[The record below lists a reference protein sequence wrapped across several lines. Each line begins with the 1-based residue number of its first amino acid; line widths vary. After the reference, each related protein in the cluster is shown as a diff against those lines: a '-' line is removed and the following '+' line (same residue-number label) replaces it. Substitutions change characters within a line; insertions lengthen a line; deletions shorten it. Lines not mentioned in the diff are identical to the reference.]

1 MDYHAGR
8 REERGRLTVGKRLA
22 CRIGAWL
29 LALALIAVLVPEKGR
44 AVLEG
49 VYFTAAN
56 EKLMDLNSETM
67 PFYSG
72 GVLYVSSKLFDKTDL
87 GVTYVYNSSTGLA
100 MLYTPRTDLRFD
112 VANQTTYD
120 KNGNYYQAHAID
132 KGGNIFLP
140 MGTVCGFFGLS
151 WSISDESQ
159 TGIAPLIRVRSSSAI
174 LSDRDFI
181 DAASGEM
188 RRRYEAYEKQQS
200 ENTSDEEEDQP
211 SYPVYSGQKIHLLVE
226 SQSREDTLAVMEEL
240 GQEAQAAFLLT
251 TEQMEDGD
259 LLRGLVAQGHAV
271 VLLARGET
279 EEEIEEQIVR
289 GRELLWQAACA
300 WLDLVWYEG
309 TAQVGSLLE
318 ELGCLSVT
326 ADLDRR
332 ETGVSSAS
340 RARTLLGTVERYR
353 RDLTI
358 LLGPDSGCLGG
369 MDTLLAGL
377 QGREC
382 MVCAWRSAA

>member
-1 MDYHAGR
+1 M
-8 REERGRLTVGKRLA
+8 GKRLA

-120 KNGNYYQAHAID
+120 KNGNYYQAHAIE
-132 KGGNIFLP
+132 KNGYIFLP
-140 MGTVCGFFGLS
+140 MGTVCGFFGLN
-151 WSISDESQ
+151 WSISTEGQ
-159 TGIAPLIRVRSSSAI
+159 TGIAPLIRVRSSSSV

-181 DAASGEM
+181 DAAYNDM
-188 RRRYEAYEKQQS
+188 LRRYNAYEKAM
-200 ENTSDEEEDQP
+200 EEEP
-211 SYPVYSGQKIHLLVE
+211 TTEITEPPVYPQYTGQRIHLLVE
-226 SQSREDTLAVMEEL
+226 SQSREDTLAVLDIL
-240 GQEAQAAFLLT
+240 GSDAQGTFLLT
-251 TEQMEDGD
+251 TEQMADGD
-259 LLRGLVAQGHAV
+259 LLRALVAGGHSVA
-271 VLLARGET
+271 LLASGET
-279 EEEIEEQIVR
+279 EEALEEQVVL
-289 GRELLWQAACA
+289 GRELLWQAACS

-309 TAQVGSLLE
+309 TVDAAGLLD
-318 ELGCLSVT
+318 ELGCMEIT

-332 ETGVSSAS
+332 ETGLSTAS
-340 RARTLLGTVERYR
+340 RARSLLSTVERYR
-353 RDLTI
+353 RDLTTH
-358 LLGPDSGCLGG
+358 LGSDGNCRGG
-369 MDTLLAGL
+369 LDTLLEGL
-377 QGREC
+377 EERQC
-382 MVCAWRSAA
+382 LVCGWRPSA

>member
-1 MDYHAGR
+1 MR
-8 REERGRLTVGKRLA
+8 KRLA
-22 CRIGAWL
+22 CRAGAWL
-29 LALALIAVLVPEKGR
+29 LALALVTALAPGKGR

-56 EKLMDLNSETM
+56 EKLMELSSETM

-72 GVLYVSSKLFDKTDL
+72 GVLYVSSRLFDGTDL

-112 VANQTTYD
+112 LAKQTTYD
-120 KNGNYYQAHAID
+120 KNGNSYQAHAIE
-132 KGGNIFLP
+132 KGGQVFLP
-140 MGTVCGFFGLS
+140 IGTVCGFFGLS
-151 WSISDESQ
+151 WSISDASQ
-159 TGIAPLIRVRSSSAI
+159 TGIAPLIRVRSSGAI

-181 DAASGEM
+181 DAASNEM
-188 RRRYEAYEKQQS
+188 RRRYESYEKQQS
-200 ENTSDEEEDQP
+200 ETVTDDEEDPP
-211 SYPVYSGQKIHLLVE
+211 SYPVYGGQKIHLLVE
-226 SQSREDTLAVMEEL
+226 SRSREDTLSVMADL
-240 GQEAQAAFLLT
+240 GRERQAAFLLT
-251 TEQMEDGD
+251 AEQMEDGD

-279 EEEIEEQIVR
+279 EEAVEEEITR
-289 GRELLWQAACA
+289 GRDLLWQAACA

-309 TAQVGSLLE
+309 TAEIGSLLE
-318 ELGCLSVT
+318 ELGCLPVT

-369 MDTLLAGL
+369 MDTLLEGL
-377 QGREC
+377 QDREC
-382 MVCAWRSAA
+382 MVCAWRPAA

>member
-120 KNGNYYQAHAID
+120 K
-132 KGGNIFLP
+132 
-140 MGTVCGFFGLS
+140 
-151 WSISDESQ
+151 
-159 TGIAPLIRVRSSSAI
+159 TGIITRPMPLIRAEI
-174 LSDRDFI
+174 YFCQW
-181 DAASGEM
+181 E
-188 RRRYEAYEKQQS
+188 
-200 ENTSDEEEDQP
+200 P
-211 SYPVYSGQKIHLLVE
+211 S
-226 SQSREDTLAVMEEL
+226 
-240 GQEAQAAFLLT
+240 AAF
-251 TEQMEDGD
+251 
-259 LLRGLVAQGHAV
+259 
-271 VLLARGET
+271 
-279 EEEIEEQIVR
+279 
-289 GRELLWQAACA
+289 
-300 WLDLVWYEG
+300 
-309 TAQVGSLLE
+309 
-318 ELGCLSVT
+318 SV
-326 ADLDRR
+326 
-332 ETGVSSAS
+332 
-340 RARTLLGTVERYR
+340 
-353 RDLTI
+353 
-358 LLGPDSGCLGG
+358 
-369 MDTLLAGL
+369 
-377 QGREC
+377 
-382 MVCAWRSAA
+382 